1 SGRSRMWIAGAGR
14 NQPTQESRA
23 IALAQLAVQTA
34 EVLWIEDMSEQR
46 WSDAYPLAFGEADHQ
61 FYAAA
66 PIILPEGRRMGVL
79 AIFDDLARAYDSDM
93 AERLG
98 DHHPPRPHQGRG
110 GRGGAAGWCRRW
122 PGRNSA

>member
-1 SGRSRMWIAGAGR
+1 SGRSRMWIAGTGR

-23 IALAQLAVQTA
+23 IALAQLAGQTA

-93 AERLG
+93 AERLA
-98 DHHPPRPHQGRG
+98 DHAALVAAAWQG
-110 GRGGAAGWCRRW
+110 GRGGGG
-122 PGRNSA
+122 P